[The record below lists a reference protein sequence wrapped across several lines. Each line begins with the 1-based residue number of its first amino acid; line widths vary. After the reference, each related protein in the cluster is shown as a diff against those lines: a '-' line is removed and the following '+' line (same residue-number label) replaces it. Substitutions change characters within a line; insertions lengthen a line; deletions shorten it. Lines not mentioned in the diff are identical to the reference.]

1 MLVCVNVVQ
10 QWAQAEVCTH
20 DSLHTCIECG
30 QVWLSVRNCS
40 NKIHPQQEDRRH
52 PDTHFHQEAPE
63 CTIRCPALRHTHTA
77 GHSLFSVQRMTS
89 SSQSPLTH
97 RPQGQLSLAGSPTLP
112 LSLAPQPATP
122 LLFPGRSSERQIP
135 GAPWRYPETP
145 TGRLHP
151 RTRTQARSGSA
162 ICWPQP
168 MGLAGHS
175 PEPCLPQGWG
185 ISSLS
190 LFPCSCI
197 SPSAGIGLLEV

>member
-1 MLVCVNVVQ
+1 MNAV

-20 DSLHTCIECG
+20 DSSHTCIHECG

-40 NKIHPQQEDRRH
+40 NEIHPQQEDGRH

-63 CTIRCPALRHTHTA
+63 GTVQCPALRHA
-77 GHSLFSVQRMTS
+77 HSRSFTVQRMTS
-89 SSQSPLTH
+89 SPQSPLTH
-97 RPQGQLSLAGSPTLP
+97 RPQGQLSPAGSPALP

-122 LLFPGRSSERQIP
+122 LRFPGRSSERQIP
-135 GAPWRYPETP
+135 GAPWRDPETP

-151 RTRTQARSGSA
+151 RTRTQARSGRRACSRSA
-162 ICWPQP
+162 TCWPQP

-175 PEPCLPQGWG
+175 PEPCLQPGWG

-190 LFPCSCI
+190 LSCFLVPA
-197 SPSAGIGLLEV
+197 SLHLLE

>member
-1 MLVCVNVVQ
+1 MNAVQ

-20 DSLHTCIECG
+20 DSSHTCIHECG
-30 QVWLSVRNCS
+30 QVRLSVRNCS

-63 CTIRCPALRHTHTA
+63 GTIQWPALRYTHTA
-77 GHSLFSVQRMTS
+77 GHSLFTVQRMTS
-89 SSQSPLTH
+89 SSQSLLTH

-112 LSLAPQPATP
+112 LSLALPPATP
-122 LLFPGRSSERQIP
+122 LRFPGRSSERQIP

-151 RTRTQARSGSA
+151 RTRTQARSGRRACSRSA

-175 PEPCLPQGWG
+175 PEPCLQPGWG

-190 LFPCSCI
+190 LSCFLVPA
-197 SPSAGIGLLEV
+197 SLLLLE